1 MLGAMYR
8 LASWFDGAKQMGK
21 VLRWIAHGMLSN
33 VPHLS
38 QRRRAARGDDPVS
51 VFEQIDAASLG
62 EHDFRVS
69 SSMRMGDAA
78 LSDFAETLPSCNYG
92 PADRYPSQGSLR

>member
-8 LASWFDGAKQMGK
+8 LASWIDGAKQMGK

-33 VPHLS
+33 MPH
-38 QRRRAARGDDPVS
+38 RRESARGDDPVS
-51 VFEQIDAASLG
+51 VFEQIDAAGLG

-92 PADRYPSQGSLR
+92 PADRYRPRGPLR

>member
-1 MLGAMYR
+1 MYR
-8 LASWFDGAKQMGK
+8 LASWVEGAKQMGK

-33 VPHLS
+33 VPH
-38 QRRRAARGDDPVS
+38 RRPARGDDPIS
-51 VFEQIDAASLG
+51 VFEQIDAAGLG

-92 PADRYPSQGSLR
+92 PTDRYGSSSGPLR